1 MTPETRFIIAK
12 GSRGDRVIAQIA
24 GFLARLPTDKSWRV
38 SVQELRRRRTTQ
50 QNRYL
55 WGVAYPAILTGGGEA
70 LRGWEAADLHEFF
83 LGEHFGW
90 ETIEGLGKKR
100 IKPLKRSAK
109 LTTLEFSDFVAF
121 IQRKAAE
128 FGVYVPDPEGDL

>member
-1 MTPETRFIIAK
+1 MTAESIFTLPKLLPR
-12 GSRGDRVIAQIA
+12 DRAIERVA
-24 GFLARLPTDKSWRV
+24 GFLARLPQDKAWRV
-38 SVQELRRRRTTQ
+38 SVTEQKRRRTTQ

-70 LRGWEAADLHEFF
+70 LAGWDAEDIHEFM
-83 LGEHFGW
+83 LGECFGW
-90 ETIEGLGKKR
+90 ETVEGFGRKR
-100 IKPLKRSAK
+100 LKPLKRSAK

-121 IQRKAAE
+121 IQSKAAE

>member
-1 MTPETRFIIAK
+1 MLPR
-12 GSRGDRVIAQIA
+12 DRAIERVA
-24 GFLARLPTDKSWRV
+24 GFLSRLPQDKAWRV
-38 SVQELRRRRTTQ
+38 SVTEQKRRRTTQ

-55 WGVAYPAILTGGGEA
+55 WGVAYPAILTGGWEA
-70 LRGWEAADLHEFF
+70 LRGWDAEDIHEFM
-83 LGEHFGW
+83 LGECFGW
-90 ETIEGLGKKR
+90 ETVEGFGKR
-100 IKPLKRSAK
+100 RLKPLKRSAK

>member
-1 MTPETRFIIAK
+1 MSAESIFTLPRMLP
-12 GSRGDRVIAQIA
+12 RDRAIERVA
-24 GFLARLPTDKSWRV
+24 GFLSRLPADKAWRV
-38 SVQELRRRRTTQ
+38 SVTEQKRRRTNQ

-70 LRGWEAADLHEFF
+70 LRGWDAEDIHEFM
-83 LGEHFGW
+83 LGECFGW
-90 ETIEGLGKKR
+90 ETVEGFGKR
-100 IKPLKRSAK
+100 RLKPLKRSAK
-109 LTTLEFSDFVAF
+109 LGTLEFSDFVAF